1 VKGIEMKR
9 KFIGGSTTTA
19 LLIAGVVVLFSL
31 GHAQNKSDRHTWT
44 WNNSDDGKKI
54 EVSVQDKVEF
64 NEDYSD
70 VANIPY
76 DGELRIYDSR
86 GAHTFKLVVTGAPGG
101 GLRRDYWVDGQAHT
115 FDADARTWLRTVLL
129 QATREGGLD
138 AKNRVQRILRQ
149 RGTRGLI
156 EEITYVKGDYV
167 RRLYFEALLQ
177 TPGVSN
183 QDLKAALRNASTT
196 IAGDYERA
204 QLLIQIA
211 KPFLSN
217 RELIADYFEATGRI
231 GSDYEHGRVL
241 AAVLNRDE
249 LSKELLTALAQS
261 AAGIKS
267 DYEKASFLIK
277 SAENYQGDAGLRREW
292 LNAVRTIGS
301 DYEHHRTLSGA
312 LKPTEISTEAL
323 ADLVTSA
330 ARMQSDYEKASFLIE
345 ALKHYRGDTR
355 LRSAFLETA
364 KTIGSEYERGRVQKQ
379 FDRADF

>member
-9 KFIGGSTTTA
+9 KFIGGSTKTA
-19 LLIAGVVVLFSL
+19 LLLFGIVFVFSL
-31 GHAQNKSDRHTWT
+31 VHAQDKSNRNTWT

-54 EVSVQDKVEF
+54 EVRVENKVEF

-86 GAHTFKLVVTGAPGG
+86 GAHTFKLVVTAAPNG
-101 GLRRDYWVDGQAHT
+101 GLRRDYWVDGQVRP
-115 FDADARTWLRTVLL
+115 FDAEARAWLRNVLL
-129 QATREGGLD
+129 QAAREGGLD
-138 AKNRVQRILRQ
+138 AKNRVERILRQ

-156 EEITYVKGDYV
+156 DEIAYLKGDYV
-167 RRLYFEALLQ
+167 RRIYFEALLQ
-177 TPGVSN
+177 SPGVGN

-196 IAGDYERA
+196 IVGDYERA

-211 KPFLSN
+211 KPFLAN
-217 RELIADYFEATGRI
+217 RVLVEDYFEAVAKI

-241 AAVLNRDE
+241 AAVFNRDE
-249 LSKELLTALAQS
+249 VSKELLIALARS

-267 DYEKASFLIK
+267 DYEKATFLIK
-277 SAENYQGDAGLRREW
+277 AAENYQGDAALRREW

-301 DYEHHRTLSGA
+301 DYEHHRVLTGA
-312 LKPTEISTEAL
+312 LKPNEISAEAL

-345 ALKHYRGDTR
+345 ALKHYRSDPR
-355 LRSAFLETA
+355 LRSAFVETA

>member
-1 VKGIEMKR
+1 MTR
-9 KFIGGSTTTA
+9 KFIGGSTTTVLLLLGVIA
-19 LLIAGVVVLFSL
+19 LVSSL
-31 GHAQNKSDRHTWT
+31 HAQDKTSRNTWT

-54 EVSVQDKVEF
+54 EVRVENKVEF
-64 NEDYSD
+64 NDDYSD
-70 VANIPY
+70 VASIPG

-86 GAHTFKLVVTGAPGG
+86 STHTFKLVVTAAPNG
-101 GLRRDYWVDGQAHT
+101 GLRRDYWVDGQVRS
-115 FDADARTWLRTVLL
+115 FDAQARAWLRGVLL
-129 QATREGGLD
+129 QAAREGGLD
-138 AKNRVQRILRQ
+138 AKNRVERILRQ

-156 EEITYVKGDYV
+156 DEIAYAKGDYV
-167 RRLYFEALLQ
+167 RRVYFEALLQ
-177 TPGVSN
+177 SPGVSN
-183 QDLKAALRNASTT
+183 QDLKAALKNASTT
-196 IAGDYERA
+196 IVGDYERA

-211 KPFLSN
+211 KPFLAN
-217 RELIADYFEATGRI
+217 RELLADYFETVNRI

-241 AAVLNRDE
+241 AEVFNRNDLGKEILTE
-249 LSKELLTALAQS
+249 LAKS

-277 SAENYQGDAGLRREW
+277 AAESYQGDAGLRREW

-312 LKPTEISTEAL
+312 LKPNEISTEAL
-323 ADLVTSA
+323 TDLVTSA

-345 ALKHYRGDTR
+345 ALKHYRSDPR
-355 LRSAFLETA
+355 LRSAFVETA

>member
-1 VKGIEMKR
+1 MTG
-9 KFIGGSTTTA
+9 KFIGGSTKTSW
-19 LLIAGVVVLFSL
+19 LLFGIIFLCSL
-31 GHAQNKSDRHTWT
+31 VNGQDKSDRNTWT
-44 WNNSDDGKKI
+44 WNNSDGGKKI
-54 EVSVQDKVEF
+54 EVRVENKVEF
-64 NEDYSD
+64 NDDYSD

-101 GLRRDYWVDGQAHT
+101 GLRRDYWADGQVRP
-115 FDADARTWLRTVLL
+115 FDAAARTWLREVLL

-138 AKNRVQRILRQ
+138 AKNRVGRILRQ

-156 EEITYVKGDYV
+156 DEIAFVKGDYV
-167 RRLYFEALLQ
+167 RRIYFEALLQ
-177 TPGVSN
+177 SPGVSN
-183 QDLKAALRNASTT
+183 QDLKAALGNASTS
-196 IAGDYERA
+196 IHSDYERA

-211 KPFLSN
+211 KPFLAN
-217 RELIADYFEATGRI
+217 RELVADYFEAAARI

-241 AAVLNRDE
+241 AAAFKREE
-249 LSKELLTALAQS
+249 LSKELLTALARS

-277 SAENYQGDAGLRREW
+277 AAENYQGDSGLRREW

-312 LKPTEISTEAL
+312 LKPNEISPEAL

-345 ALKHYRGDTR
+345 ALKHYRSDPR
-355 LRSAFLETA
+355 LRSAFVETA

>member
-1 VKGIEMKR
+1 MRK
-9 KFIGGSTTTA
+9 KFIGGSTKTA
-19 LLIAGVVVLFSL
+19 GLLLGIVCLFSL
-31 GHAQNKSDRHTWT
+31 VDAQNKSDRHTWT
-44 WNNSDDGKKI
+44 WNNSDEGKKI
-54 EVSVQDKVEF
+54 EVRVENKVEF

-70 VANIPY
+70 VANVPD

-86 GAHTFKLVVTGAPGG
+86 GAHTFKLVVTAAPNG
-101 GLRRDYWVDGQAHT
+101 GLRRDYWVDGQVRP
-115 FDADARTWLRTVLL
+115 FDAEARAWLRDVLL
-129 QATREGGLD
+129 QAAREGGLD
-138 AKNRVQRILRQ
+138 AKNRVGRILRQ

-156 EEITYVKGDYV
+156 DEIAYVKGDYV
-167 RRLYFEALLQ
+167 RRIYFEALLQ
-177 TPGVSN
+177 SPGVSS

-196 IAGDYERA
+196 IVGDYERA
-204 QLLIQIA
+204 QLLVQIA
-211 KPFLSN
+211 KPFLAN
-217 RELIADYFEATGRI
+217 QELVADYFEAVGRI

-241 AAVLNRDE
+241 AAVFTRDE
-249 LSKELLTALAQS
+249 LSKELLTALARS

-277 SAENYQGDAGLRREW
+277 AAENYQGDAGLRREW

-301 DYEHHRTLSGA
+301 DYEHHRALTGA
-312 LKPTEISTEAL
+312 LKPNEISAEAL

-345 ALKHYRGDTR
+345 ALKHYRSDPR
-355 LRSAFLETA
+355 LRSAFVETA

>member
-1 VKGIEMKR
+1 MTR
-9 KFIGGSTTTA
+9 KFIGGSTKTA
-19 LLIAGVVVLFSL
+19 LLLFGIVLLFSSL
-31 GHAQNKSDRHTWT
+31 QAQDKSNRSTRT

-54 EVSVQDKVEF
+54 EVRVENKVEF
-64 NEDYSD
+64 NDDYSD

-86 GAHTFKLVVTGAPGG
+86 GPRTFKLVVTGAPNG
-101 GLRRDYWVDGQAHT
+101 GLRRDYWVDGQVRP
-115 FDADARTWLRTVLL
+115 FDAEAQTWLREVLL
-129 QATREGGLD
+129 QAAREGGLD
-138 AKNRVQRILRQ
+138 AKNRVERILRQ

-156 EEITYVKGDYV
+156 DEIAYVKGDYV
-167 RRLYFEALLQ
+167 RRIYFEALLQ

-196 IAGDYERA
+196 IVGDYERA
-204 QLLIQIA
+204 QLLVQIA
-211 KPFLSN
+211 KPFLAN
-217 RELIADYFEATGRI
+217 RELVADYFEAVARI

-241 AAVLNRDE
+241 AAVLSRDE
-249 LSKELLTALAQS
+249 LSKELLTALARS

-277 SAENYQGDAGLRREW
+277 SAENYQGDDGLRREW

-301 DYEHHRTLSGA
+301 DYEHHRTLTGA
-312 LKPTEISTEAL
+312 LKPKEISAEAL

-345 ALKHYRGDTR
+345 ALKHYRSDPR
-355 LRSAFLETA
+355 LRSAFVETA

>member
-1 VKGIEMKR
+1 MRR

-19 LLIAGVVVLFSL
+19 GLLFGIIFLCSSL
-31 GHAQNKSDRHTWT
+31 HAQNKSDRNTWT

-54 EVSVQDKVEF
+54 EVSVENKVEF

-86 GAHTFKLVVTGAPGG
+86 GAHTFKLVVTAAPNG
-101 GLRRDYWVDGQAHT
+101 GLRRDYWVDGQMRS
-115 FDADARTWLRTVLL
+115 FDEQGRTWLRQVLL
-129 QATREGGLD
+129 DATRQGGLD
-138 AKNRVQRILRQ
+138 AHNRVARILKQ

-156 EEITYVKGDYV
+156 DEISYVKGDYV
-167 RRLYFEALLQ
+167 RRIYFEALLQ
-177 TPGVSN
+177 SPGVN
-183 QDLKAALRNASTT
+183 TQDLKSALQNASTS
-196 IAGDYERA
+196 IKSDYERA
-204 QLLIQIA
+204 QLLVQIA
-211 KPFLSN
+211 KPFLAN
-217 RELIADYFEATGRI
+217 RVLVEDYFEAVAKI

-241 AAVLNRDE
+241 AAVFNRDE
-249 LSKELLTALAQS
+249 VSKELLIALARS

-267 DYEKASFLIK
+267 DYEKATFLIK
-277 SAENYQGDAGLRREW
+277 AAENYQGDAALRREW

-301 DYEHHRTLSGA
+301 DYEHHRVLTGA
-312 LKPTEISTEAL
+312 LKPNEISAEAL

-345 ALKHYRGDTR
+345 ALKHYRSDPR
-355 LRSAFLETA
+355 LRSAFVETA

>member
-1 VKGIEMKR
+1 MKTLLR
-9 KFIGGSTTTA
+9 TGAYA
-19 LLIAGVVVLFSL
+19 LLLAVAIFAV
-31 GHAQNKSDRHTWT
+31 AQSPQAQKSDRNTWT
-44 WNNSDDGKKI
+44 WNNSDGGKKI
-54 EVSVQDKVEF
+54 EVRVENKVEF
-64 NEDYSD
+64 NDDYSD

-86 GAHTFKLVVTGAPGG
+86 GAHTFRLVVTAAPNG
-101 GLRRDYWVDGQAHT
+101 GLRRDYWVDGQVRP
-115 FDADARTWLRTVLL
+115 FDAEARAWLRDVLL
-129 QATREGGLD
+129 KAAREGGLD
-138 AKNRVQRILRQ
+138 ARNRVERILRQ

-156 EEITYVKGDYV
+156 EEIAYVKGDYV
-167 RRLYFEALLQ
+167 RRIYFEALLQ

-183 QDLKAALRNASTT
+183 QDLKTALRNASTT
-196 IAGDYERA
+196 IVGDYERA
-204 QLLIQIA
+204 QLLVQIA
-211 KPFLSN
+211 KSFLAHQ
-217 RELIADYFEATGRI
+217 ELVADYFEAVARI

-241 AAVLNRDE
+241 AAVFHRDE
-249 LSKELLTALAQS
+249 LTKELLTALAKS

-267 DYEKASFLIK
+267 DYEKATFLIK
-277 SAENYQGDAGLRREW
+277 AAENYQGDAGLRREW

-312 LKPTEISTEAL
+312 LKPNEISTEAL

-345 ALKHYRGDTR
+345 ALKHYRSDPR
-355 LRSAFLETA
+355 LRSAFVETA